1 MRRLLWLA
9 VSLVGCGPADVP
21 CNQMMMPGDLVG
33 KAQLMR
39 LDVFD
44 SSVHCAGATV
54 TAGAPAPS
62 LTQVAPAG
70 TPIHLDIPSG
80 HHTLLLSAFADST
93 GTQLIAT
100 ACTETDLEAGASVCF
115 DLSLVE
121 TPDLATDNDARATC
135 SASPDSCPVGQYC
148 AVDGQCASGCKN
160 ADDCMG
166 GSSAKLCDTAA
177 HRCVECLVPNDCPA
191 GKVCSPSGSC
201 VMGCDVS
208 AGSNC
213 PGSQQCCS
221 NFCIDTATDISSCG
235 ACGRACDSTHVTT
248 PGCTGSVCAPACAN
262 GYGDCNHPVAPNAD
276 DGCETNLHDVMHC
289 GGCNTVCTL
298 ANATPKCPTGTCQI
312 QACDVGPPAHF
323 DCDGTAANGCECV
336 GKNNG
341 GATPGCCP
349 GNKCQT
355 MHTTGRTMPAPS
367 GTFYDCETTYTLQLA
382 TDAAQAYDPTG
393 TIFPGTCPGLA
404 PGSTVSIVCNRNAA
418 QTQSVAW
425 AYADTDTVSP
435 ATGHTSLKNANGC
448 QCPLPTDLPWN

>member
-44 SSVHCAGATV
+44 ASVHCAGATV

-121 TPDLATDNDARATC
+121 TPDMATDNDARATC
-135 SASPDSCPVGQYC
+135 SASPDNCPVGQYC
-148 AVDGQCASGCKN
+148 AVDGQCAAGCKN

-213 PGSQQCCS
+213 PGMQQCCS
-221 NFCIDTATDISSCG
+221 NFCIDTTTDISSCG

-248 PGCTGSVCAPACAN
+248 PGCAGNVCAPACAN

-289 GGCNTVCTL
+289 GGCNTVCNL
-298 ANATPKCPTGTCQI
+298 PNATPKCPTGTCQV
-312 QACDVGPPAHF
+312 QSCNTDKF
-323 DCDGTAANGCECV
+323 DCDGTAMNGCECS
-336 GKNNG
+336 GKDLG
-341 GATPGCCP
+341 GLTPGCCS
-349 GNKCQT
+349 GACQT
-355 MHTTGRTMPAPS
+355 LHTNGL
-367 GTFYDCETTYTLQLA
+367 GGNFYDCIALGTFSEQLA
-382 TDAAQAYDPTG
+382 TDAANSYTLTNSVPTFTNTCTAGGMVVDTVFKRNALQTECVAWGFAG
-393 TIFPGTCPGLA
+393 TVKGYVQHFASNCMCPGM
-404 PGSTVSIVCNRNAA
+404 GTTW
-418 QTQSVAW
+418 Q
-425 AYADTDTVSP
+425 
-435 ATGHTSLKNANGC
+435 
-448 QCPLPTDLPWN
+448 

>member
-1 MRRLLWLA
+1 MRRLLVLA

-21 CNQMMMPGDLVG
+21 CNQMMMPSDLVG
-33 KAQLMR
+33 QAQLMR

-44 SSVHCAGATV
+44 ASVHCAGATV

-70 TPIHLDIPSG
+70 TPIHLNIPSG

-115 DLSLVE
+115 NLSLVE
-121 TPDLATDNDARATC
+121 TPDLAVDNDARATC
-135 SASPDSCPVGQYC
+135 SASPDNCPVGQYC

-166 GSSAKLCDTAA
+166 GSSAKLCDTAM
-177 HRCVECLVPNDCPA
+177 HRCVECLAPNDCPP

-213 PGSQQCCS
+213 PGMQQCCS
-221 NFCIDTATDISSCG
+221 SFCTDTTSDISSCG

-248 PGCTGSVCAPACAN
+248 PSCTGNVCAPACAN

-276 DGCETNLHDVMHC
+276 DGCETNLHDVAHC
-289 GGCNTVCTL
+289 GGCNTTCTL
-298 ANATPKCPTGTCQI
+298 ANATAKCPSGTCQI
-312 QACDVGPPAHF
+312 ESCGAGHF
-323 DCDGTAANGCECV
+323 DCDGTASNGCECA
-336 GKNNG
+336 GMDLNDGMK
-341 GATPGCCP
+341 GCCP
-349 GNKCQT
+349 AGTCQT
-355 MHTTGRTMPAPS
+355 MHTDGYMH
-367 GTFYDCETTYTLQLA
+367 TFYDCVPSGTYNVTVA
-382 TDAAQAYDPTG
+382 TDAARAYDPTV
-393 TIFPGTCPGLA
+393 TNSVFSSTCTSLS
-404 PGSTVSIVCNRNAA
+404 GSTVSIVCNRNMA
-418 QTQSVAW
+418 QTKSVAW
-425 AYADTDTVSP
+425 AYADTATTGSVVGRTNITTHPPGPNSCTCP
-435 ATGHTSLKNANGC
+435 AI
-448 QCPLPTDLPWN
+448 TDLPWN